1 MSKHHHNSVVLVL
14 LLIPV
19 ILGCAGKSDPAD
31 NSGADT
37 TASPDSVIISIKG
50 ETGKSVFEITR
61 ANHKVDFLDSPA
73 GVFVKAIDSLE
84 SGYYYGWIYSVNDT
98 VGQVASDRFITKD
111 GDIIK
116 WYFRKF

>member
-1 MSKHHHNSVVLVL
+1 LRHRYNIFMSML
-14 LLIPV
+14 LLIP
-19 ILGCAGKSDPAD
+19 IMLCCSGKSGQGEK
-31 NSGADT
+31 SGVDT
-37 TASPDSVIISIKG
+37 TASPDSLIVSLNG

-61 ANHKVDFLDSPA
+61 ANHEVDFLDSPA

-98 VGQVASDRFITKD
+98 VGQIASDRFVTRG

-116 WYFRKF
+116 WHFRKF